1 MYPSPP
7 KTREPSLES
16 PNSAVL
22 GLAGDR
28 SDDAGP
34 ANAGPANAQHA
45 TTQYAT
51 TQRQSAKFR
60 SLNFQP
66 AICQPAND
74 HFADFKSANSQPY
87 NVRFEPAK
95 VQAVEA
101 AGRPRVSMQSVK
113 QRLIHEVPANAKT
126 AAWLSV
132 KSNNIEPNNA
142 ELNNT
147 ESDPNIRAVS
157 DVDNVSDAGVVSG
170 TGVEM
175 YKGSD
180 NE

>member
-1 MYPSPP
+1 M
-7 KTREPSLES
+7 REPSLES

-22 GLAGDR
+22 GLAVDR

-34 ANAGPANAQHA
+34 A
-45 TTQYAT
+45 TTQHVT

-60 SLNFQP
+60 SLNF
-66 AICQPAND
+66 QPAND

-95 VQAVEA
+95 VQPVEA
-101 AGRPRVSMQSVK
+101 AGRPRVSMQGIK
-113 QRLIHEVPANAKT
+113 QRLLREVPANDKT

-142 ELNNT
+142 KLNSI

-157 DVDNVSDAGVVSG
+157 DVDNVCDAGVVSG
-170 TGVEM
+170 TGAEM